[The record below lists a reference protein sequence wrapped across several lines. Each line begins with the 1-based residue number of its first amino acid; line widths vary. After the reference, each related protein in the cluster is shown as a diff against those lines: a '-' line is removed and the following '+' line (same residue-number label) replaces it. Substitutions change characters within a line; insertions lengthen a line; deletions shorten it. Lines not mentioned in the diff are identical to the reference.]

1 MTHTYSKKK
10 KTLYRYYVCITAH
23 QRGYRACET
32 KSVPAPLLEE
42 AVVENLHRF
51 VQQPAMLSGV
61 LRRLEE
67 MRQEANETAI
77 TEPADVQ
84 NALLKFEPL
93 WEQLTTWEKER
104 FIRALITEVRYD
116 GRTETVTVGFHS
128 EGIKELC
135 EK

>member
-1 MTHTYSKKK
+1 MTHIYARKK
-10 KTLYRYYVCITAH
+10 KTLYRYYVCITAD
-23 QRGYRACET
+23 QRGYKSCET
-32 KSVPAPLLEE
+32 KSVPAPLLED
-42 AVVENLHRF
+42 AVVENLRRF

-67 MRQEANETAI
+67 MRREANETVI

-104 FIRALITEVRYD
+104 FIRVLITEVRYD
-116 GRTETVTVGFHS
+116 GRTETVTVGFHN

-135 EK
+135 EQ

>member
-1 MTHTYSKKK
+1 MTHTHSRKKA
-10 KTLYRYYVCITAH
+10 TLYRYYVCITAH
-23 QRGYRACET
+23 QRGYSSCET
-32 KSVPAPLLEE
+32 KSVPAPLLED
-42 AVVENLHRF
+42 AVVENLRRF

-67 MRQEANETAI
+67 LRQEANETAI

-84 NALLKFEPL
+84 NALVKFEPL

-104 FIRALITEVRYD
+104 FIRTLITEVRYD